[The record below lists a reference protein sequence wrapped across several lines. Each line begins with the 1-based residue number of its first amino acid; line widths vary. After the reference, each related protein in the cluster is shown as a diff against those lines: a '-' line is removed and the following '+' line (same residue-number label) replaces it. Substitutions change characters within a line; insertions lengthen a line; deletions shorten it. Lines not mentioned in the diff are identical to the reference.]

1 MSNLKDLNEQ
11 LQVLK
16 TMKQE
21 GKLTADGEKALNTI
35 ESGPLTTGVVQ
46 SFLQGVTIN
55 TSDEIGAWMRSN
67 GFFGSDTKTD
77 YDTALS
83 VERAGLE
90 KNQEESPISST
101 ASNIAGSAVPTS
113 LLKKPGGFIG
123 NIGQGALI
131 GGAYGYG
138 GSESKTLKGQGVD
151 TAEGAIGGAIIQ
163 PVANAVLSPISNIAS
178 SIGGYL
184 RGPKRL
190 GNEQAKTLLKEAIE
204 NDSGGEEFKNM
215 EEAFLYVLNKNTT
228 GKPYTLADLG
238 PNSQALLDVVN
249 LLPGQSKRVANNFL
263 MKRDKGILTRIT
275 GDLQEAFGSKANYF
289 AEYKAL
295 EVARK
300 ELGDKLYNRAYR
312 KNIKVNSGLLD
323 LLKRPSMQSAFQNA
337 FKIANE
343 EGENIGKYKLTAK
356 GLTLNGKKAT
366 NISTRFMHYMKR
378 GLDDV
383 VYNSKSPISGTG
395 KDLLNA
401 SKGTRIAFLD
411 ILDEQNP
418 AYKMARNYWSGKASV
433 FDAMKEGR
441 GFLKTDSNE
450 LAEIIADMSKS
461 ELEGFRLGSM
471 QGILSEI
478 ESGAE
483 RTAMS
488 RLLKSPERQKLL
500 KLTFPQTDA
509 GKLAANKFIEKLQS
523 EVVMRETSV
532 SVTSGSQTIL
542 RGEMLNRI
550 RESSKKNPIVGLT
563 DLVTRSIS
571 KDFKTIAD
579 KQETAIA
586 LKVAE
591 SLIETN
597 PNKLKLIEKE
607 LSKKGIKEVLKRFAP
622 GLLPSLTKMLISP
635 ANIAAQSSNVTSQI
649 GIQNPYE

>member
-11 LQVLK
+11 VQVLK
-16 TMKQE
+16 IMKQE

-46 SFLQGVTIN
+46 SFLQGITIQK
-55 TSDEIGAWMRSN
+55 SDEIGAWMRSK
-67 GFFGSDTKTD
+67 GLFGSDTQTD

-101 ASNIAGSAVPTS
+101 VSNIAGSAIPTS

-215 EEAFLYVLNKNTT
+215 EKAFLYVLNKNTT

>member
-11 LQVLK
+11 VQVLK
-16 TMKQE
+16 IMKQE

-46 SFLQGVTIN
+46 SFLQGITIQK
-55 TSDEIGAWMRSN
+55 SDEIGAWMRSK
-67 GFFGSDTKTD
+67 GLFGSDTQTD

-163 PVANAVLSPISNIAS
+163 PVANAVLSPISNVAS

>member
-11 LQVLK
+11 VQVLK
-16 TMKQE
+16 IMKQE

-46 SFLQGVTIN
+46 SFLQGITIQK
-55 TSDEIGAWMRSN
+55 SDEIGAWMRSN
-67 GFFGSDTKTD
+67 GFFGSDTQTD

-101 ASNIAGSAVPTS
+101 VSNIAGSAIPTS

-131 GGAYGYG
+131 GAAYGYG

-163 PVANAVLSPISNIAS
+163 PVANAVLSPISNVAS
-178 SIGGYL
+178 SIGSYL

>member
-1 MSNLKDLNEQ
+1 MSDLKNINEQ
-11 LQVLK
+11 LAILK
-16 TMKQE
+16 TLKQE

-90 KNQEESPISST
+90 KNQEKSPISST
-101 ASNIAGSAVPTS
+101 VSNIAGSAIPTT

-151 TAEGAIGGAIIQ
+151 TAEGAISGAIIQ
-163 PVANAVLSPISNIAS
+163 PVANAVLSPISNVAS
-178 SIGGYL
+178 SIGSYL

-635 ANIAAQSSNVTSQI
+635 ANIAAQSSNATSQI

>member
-1 MSNLKDLNEQ
+1 MSDLKNINEQ
-11 LQVLK
+11 LAILK
-16 TMKQE
+16 TLKQE

>member
-11 LQVLK
+11 VQVLK

-46 SFLQGVTIN
+46 SFLQGITIQK
-55 TSDEIGAWMRSN
+55 SDEIGAWMRSN
-67 GFFGSDTKTD
+67 GFFGSDTQTD

-101 ASNIAGSAVPTS
+101 VSNIAGSAIPTS

-131 GGAYGYG
+131 GAAYGYG

-151 TAEGAIGGAIIQ
+151 TAEGAISGAIIQ

>member
-11 LQVLK
+11 VQVLK

-46 SFLQGVTIN
+46 SFLQGITIQK
-55 TSDEIGAWMRSN
+55 SDEIGAWMRSK
-67 GFFGSDTKTD
+67 GLFGSDTQTD

-101 ASNIAGSAVPTS
+101 VSNIAGSAIPTS

-622 GLLPSLTKMLISP
+622 GLLPNLTKMLISP

>member
-1 MSNLKDLNEQ
+1 MSDLKNINEQ
-11 LQVLK
+11 LAILK
-16 TMKQE
+16 TLKQE

-46 SFLQGVTIN
+46 SFLQGITIQK
-55 TSDEIGAWMRSN
+55 SDEIGAWMRSN
-67 GFFGSDTKTD
+67 GFFGSDTQTD

-101 ASNIAGSAVPTS
+101 VSNIAGSAIPTS

-151 TAEGAIGGAIIQ
+151 TAEGAISGAIIQ
-163 PVANAVLSPISNIAS
+163 PVANAVLSPISNVAS

-483 RTAMS
+483 RTSMS

>member
-1 MSNLKDLNEQ
+1 MSDLKNINEQ
-11 LQVLK
+11 LAILK
-16 TMKQE
+16 TLKQE

-46 SFLQGVTIN
+46 SFLQGITIN
-55 TSDEIGAWMRSN
+55 KSDEIGAWMRSN
-67 GFFGSDTKTD
+67 GFFGSDTQTD

-101 ASNIAGSAVPTS
+101 VSNIAGSAIPTS

>member
-11 LQVLK
+11 VQVLK
-16 TMKQE
+16 IMKQE

-46 SFLQGVTIN
+46 SFLQGITIQK
-55 TSDEIGAWMRSN
+55 SDEIGAWMRSK
-67 GFFGSDTKTD
+67 GLFGSDTQTD

-101 ASNIAGSAVPTS
+101 VSNIAGSAIPTS

-215 EEAFLYVLNKNTT
+215 EKAFLYVLNKNTT

-300 ELGDKLYNRAYR
+300 E
-312 KNIKVNSGLLD
+312 
-323 LLKRPSMQSAFQNA
+323 
-337 FKIANE
+337 
-343 EGENIGKYKLTAK
+343 
-356 GLTLNGKKAT
+356 
-366 NISTRFMHYMKR
+366 
-378 GLDDV
+378 
-383 VYNSKSPISGTG
+383 
-395 KDLLNA
+395 
-401 SKGTRIAFLD
+401 
-411 ILDEQNP
+411 
-418 AYKMARNYWSGKASV
+418 
-433 FDAMKEGR
+433 
-441 GFLKTDSNE
+441 
-450 LAEIIADMSKS
+450 
-461 ELEGFRLGSM
+461 
-471 QGILSEI
+471 
-478 ESGAE
+478 
-483 RTAMS
+483 
-488 RLLKSPERQKLL
+488 
-500 KLTFPQTDA
+500 
-509 GKLAANKFIEKLQS
+509 
-523 EVVMRETSV
+523 
-532 SVTSGSQTIL
+532 
-542 RGEMLNRI
+542 
-550 RESSKKNPIVGLT
+550 
-563 DLVTRSIS
+563 
-571 KDFKTIAD
+571 
-579 KQETAIA
+579 
-586 LKVAE
+586 
-591 SLIETN
+591 
-597 PNKLKLIEKE
+597 
-607 LSKKGIKEVLKRFAP
+607 
-622 GLLPSLTKMLISP
+622 
-635 ANIAAQSSNVTSQI
+635 
-649 GIQNPYE
+649 

>member
-1 MSNLKDLNEQ
+1 MSDLKNINEQ
-11 LQVLK
+11 LAILK
-16 TMKQE
+16 TLKQE

-90 KNQEESPISST
+90 KNQEKSPISST
-101 ASNIAGSAVPTS
+101 VSNIAGSAIPTT

>member
-11 LQVLK
+11 VQILK
-16 TMKQE
+16 TLKQE

-35 ESGPLTTGVVQ
+35 ESGPLTTGIVQ
-46 SFLQGVTIN
+46 DFLQGVTFN
-55 TSDEIGAWMRSN
+55 TSDEIGAWMRSK
-67 GFFGSDTKTD
+67 GLFGSDTKTD

-83 VERAGLE
+83 VERGGLE
-90 KNQEESPISST
+90 QNRLDAPTTSTIS
-101 ASNIAGSAVPTS
+101 NLVGSAVPTA
-113 LLKKPGGFIG
+113 LMKRPQNIGG
-123 NIGQGALI
+123 NILQ
-131 GGAYGYG
+131 GGAIGTAFGYG
-138 GSESKTLKGQGVD
+138 GSESKTKEGQLVD
-151 TAEGAIGGAIIQ
+151 TAIGTGSGAITQ
-163 PVANAVLSPISNIAS
+163 PVASMVLDPIGNVIKGA
-178 SIGGYL
+178 GGFL
-184 RGPKRL
+184 RGPKAL
-190 GNEQAKTLLKEAIE
+190 GTQQARALLKEAIE
-204 NDSGGEEFKNM
+204 NDSGGEQFKNM

-263 MKRDKGILTRIT
+263 RNRDKGILTRLT
-275 GDLQEAFGSKANYF
+275 GDLTDAFGSRANYF
-289 AEYKAL
+289 EEYKAL
-295 EVARK
+295 EIARK

-312 KNIKVNSGLLD
+312 KNIKINSD
-323 LLKRPSMQSAFQNA
+323 LLELFKRPSMKSAFDNA

-343 EGENIGKYKLTAK
+343 EGQNIGKYKMTAK

-401 SKGTRIAFLD
+401 SKGTRVAFLN

-441 GFLKTDSNE
+441 GFLKSDSNE
-450 LAEIIADMSKS
+450 LAEIISNMSKS

-500 KLTFPQTDA
+500 RLTFPQTDA
-509 GKLAANKFIEKLQS
+509 GKIAADKFMQNLET
-523 EVVMRETSV
+523 EVVMRETSK
-532 SVTSGSQTIL
+532 SVTGGSQTAI
-542 RGEMLNRI
+542 RGEMIRKI
-550 RESSKKNPIVGLT
+550 RETSQKNPVISIT

-579 KQETAIA
+579 KQETAVAAEIA
-586 LKVAE
+586 KV
-591 SLIETN
+591 LVETN
-597 PNKLKLIEKE
+597 PQRLKVIEKE
-607 LSKKGIKEVLKRFAP
+607 LSQKGIKEVLKRFAP
-622 GLLPSLTKMLISP
+622 GLLPNLTKMLISP
-635 ANIAAQSSNVTSQI
+635 SNIAAQSSNVTNEI
-649 GIQNPYE
+649 GIQNPYQ

>member
-1 MSNLKDLNEQ
+1 MSDLKNINEQ
-11 LQVLK
+11 LAILK
-16 TMKQE
+16 TLKQE

-46 SFLQGVTIN
+46 SFLQGITIQK
-55 TSDEIGAWMRSN
+55 SDEIGAWMRSK
-67 GFFGSDTKTD
+67 GLFGSDTQTD

-101 ASNIAGSAVPTS
+101 VSNIAGSAIPTS

-163 PVANAVLSPISNIAS
+163 PVANAVLSPISNVAS
-178 SIGGYL
+178 SIGSYL

-312 KNIKVNSGLLD
+312 KNIKVNSGLSD

>member
-1 MSNLKDLNEQ
+1 MSDLKNINEQ
-11 LQVLK
+11 LAILK
-16 TMKQE
+16 TLKQE

-101 ASNIAGSAVPTS
+101 VSNIAGSAIPTS

>member
-1 MSNLKDLNEQ
+1 M
-11 LQVLK
+11 
-16 TMKQE
+16 
-21 GKLTADGEKALNTI
+21 
-35 ESGPLTTGVVQ
+35 
-46 SFLQGVTIN
+46 
-55 TSDEIGAWMRSN
+55 
-67 GFFGSDTKTD
+67 
-77 YDTALS
+77 
-83 VERAGLE
+83 
-90 KNQEESPISST
+90 
-101 ASNIAGSAVPTS
+101 
-113 LLKKPGGFIG
+113 
-123 NIGQGALI
+123 
-131 GGAYGYG
+131 
-138 GSESKTLKGQGVD
+138 
-151 TAEGAIGGAIIQ
+151 
-163 PVANAVLSPISNIAS
+163 LSPISNIAS
-178 SIGGYL
+178 SVSGYL

>member
-1 MSNLKDLNEQ
+1 MSDLKNINEQ
-11 LQVLK
+11 LAILK
-16 TMKQE
+16 TLKQE

-35 ESGPLTTGVVQ
+35 EKGPLTTGVVQ

-55 TSDEIGAWMRSN
+55 TSDEIGAWMRSK
-67 GFFGSDTKTD
+67 GLFGSDTQTD
-77 YDTALS
+77 YDTALL

-90 KNQEESPISST
+90 KNQEKSPILST

-131 GGAYGYG
+131 GAAYGYG

-190 GNEQAKTLLKEAIE
+190 GNEQAKTLLKEAIQ

-622 GLLPSLTKMLISP
+622 GLLPNLTKMLISP

>member
-1 MSNLKDLNEQ
+1 MSDLKNINEQ
-11 LQVLK
+11 LAILK
-16 TMKQE
+16 TLKQE

-46 SFLQGVTIN
+46 SFLQGITIQK
-55 TSDEIGAWMRSN
+55 SDEIGAWMRSN
-67 GFFGSDTKTD
+67 GFFGSDTQTD

-101 ASNIAGSAVPTS
+101 VSNIAGSAIPTS

-178 SIGGYL
+178 SVSGYL

-635 ANIAAQSSNVTSQI
+635 ANIAAQSSNATSQI

>member
-1 MSNLKDLNEQ
+1 MSDLKNINEQ
-11 LQVLK
+11 LAILK
-16 TMKQE
+16 TLKQE

-46 SFLQGVTIN
+46 SFLQGITIQK
-55 TSDEIGAWMRSN
+55 SDEIGAWMRSK
-67 GFFGSDTKTD
+67 GLFGSDTQTD

-101 ASNIAGSAVPTS
+101 VSNIAGSAIPTS

-178 SIGGYL
+178 SVSGYL

-450 LAEIIADMSKS
+450 LAEVISDMSKS

>member
-1 MSNLKDLNEQ
+1 MSDLKNINEQ
-11 LQVLK
+11 LAILK
-16 TMKQE
+16 TLKQE

-90 KNQEESPISST
+90 KNQEKSPISST
-101 ASNIAGSAVPTS
+101 VSNIAGSAIPTT

-131 GGAYGYG
+131 GGAYGFG

-178 SIGGYL
+178 SVSGYL

-635 ANIAAQSSNVTSQI
+635 ANIAAQSSNATSQI

>member
-1 MSNLKDLNEQ
+1 MSDLKNINEQ
-11 LQVLK
+11 LAILK
-16 TMKQE
+16 TLKQE

-90 KNQEESPISST
+90 KNQEKSPISST
-101 ASNIAGSAVPTS
+101 VSNIAGSAIPTF
-113 LLKKPGGFIG
+113 LLKKPGGLGG

-131 GGAYGYG
+131 GAAYGYG

-151 TAEGAIGGAIIQ
+151 TAEGAISGAIIQ
-163 PVANAVLSPISNIAS
+163 PVANAVLSPISNVAS
-178 SIGGYL
+178 SIGSYL